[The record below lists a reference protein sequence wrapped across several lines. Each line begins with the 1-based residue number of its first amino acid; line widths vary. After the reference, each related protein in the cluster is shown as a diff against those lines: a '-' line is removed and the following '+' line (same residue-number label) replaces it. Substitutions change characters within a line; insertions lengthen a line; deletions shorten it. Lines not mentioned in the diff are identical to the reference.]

1 MQYHAKHSIVG
12 LILPPRVIHNLEITR
27 REKEV
32 TISRFNMSLNIE
44 HQINLH
50 RRGLPNLLTTT
61 DYVKAPHGKMVK
73 SGLIYSGIKVQ

>member
-50 RRGLPNLLTTT
+50 RRGFPNLLTTT
-61 DYVKAPHGKMVK
+61 DYENEPHKRLSK
-73 SGLIYSGIKVQ
+73 NIFTDFHTKPR